1 MILTSGLSLF
11 LQKACGTAFGQ
22 QTQGIRVLATGFAA
36 SKQPVNLKMVAS
48 LTNSSNFQLEQTNS
62 LTDQCLSTGD
72 TGLVQINLQVQW
84 PQKRI
89 NILDVLKPTEDE
101 IAKYYKK
108 LSAEIDNDNDSF
120 NGSDNNTNKFT
131 FKSESRNNEEYDN
144 DRDGESAN
152 SLKRNQK
159 PSE

>member
-1 MILTSGLSLF
+1 M
-11 LQKACGTAFGQ
+11 
-22 QTQGIRVLATGFAA
+22 
-36 SKQPVNLKMVAS
+36 
-48 LTNSSNFQLEQTNS
+48 
-62 LTDQCLSTGD
+62 
-72 TGLVQINLQVQW
+72 QINLQVQW

-120 NGSDNNTNKFT
+120 TSDNSPNKFT
-131 FKSESRNNEEYDN
+131 FKSESRNNDEYDN

-159 PSE
+159 PSELLS

>member
-1 MILTSGLSLF
+1 MKI
-11 LQKACGTAFGQ
+11 
-22 QTQGIRVLATGFAA
+22 V
-36 SKQPVNLKMVAS
+36 PS

-131 FKSESRNNEEYDN
+131 FKNEPRNNEEYDN

-159 PSE
+159 PSEWLTCQCSVRLDN